1 MPWNPVVTGDL
12 AVRAVRVARDISER
26 LISPELVARAAAAAQ
41 LQTKFPR
48 PAWAPYAVSDG
59 YAGLALLWG
68 YLDACFPGQKW
79 DLTGR
84 EHLALAVQGV
94 ETASEVP
101 LGLLSGLSGLAFS
114 ASQLSRNGTRYR
126 RLLATLDNAIVG
138 RTFALAGSLHRRRS
152 GLGVYEFDVISGL
165 SGVAA
170 YLLCRTNE
178 PGVTDALHAS
188 IDALMSMLDEGEGV
202 PIWHTPSAL
211 LWDDEEKATYPYG
224 NLNCGLAHG
233 IPGPLA
239 VLSLAVRAGF
249 STPGLPET
257 ITRIVDWLND
267 HRSDDAWGV
276 NWPMAAAIVISP
288 PASLEFGTP
297 LSGAQTVAGAPSRCA
312 WCYGSPGVARA
323 VWLAG
328 NALDRDDYRAL
339 ATSAMEAVFRRPVAE
354 RYIDSP
360 TFCHGIAGLLAIAL
374 RFANDTGADVFIEGS
389 RALVEQLVDGYRP
402 ESLLGF
408 RNLEFAG
415 HEVGQPGL
423 LDGAAGVAI
432 VLLAAANSVEPT
444 WNRAFLLS

>member
-1 MPWNPVVTGDL
+1 
-12 AVRAVRVARDISER
+12 
-26 LISPELVARAAAAAQ
+26 
-41 LQTKFPR
+41 
-48 PAWAPYAVSDG
+48 
-59 YAGLALLWG
+59 LLWG
-68 YLDACFPGQKW
+68 YLDACFAGESW
-79 DLTGR
+79 DVIGR

-114 ASQLSRNGTRYR
+114 ASQLSREGTRYR
-126 RLLATLDNAIVG
+126 RLLSTLDDAIVG
-138 RTFALAGSLHRRRS
+138 RTLALAGDLRRRRN
-152 GLGVYEFDVISGL
+152 GLGVEEFDVISGL
-165 SGVAA
+165 SGVTA
-170 YLLCRTNE
+170 YLLCRTKE
-178 PGVTDALHAS
+178 PGVMNALHAS
-188 IDALMSMLDEGEGV
+188 IDALISILDEEDGMPV
-202 PIWHTPSAL
+202 WHTPSAL
-211 LWDDEEKATYPYG
+211 LWHDEQRTAYPYG

-239 VLSLAVRAGF
+239 VLSLALRTGL

-257 ITRIVDWLND
+257 ITRILDWLNE

-276 NWPMAAAIVISP
+276 NWPTAVTIAKP
-288 PASLEFGTP
+288 PTSLGDFDAP
-297 LSGAQTVAGAPSRCA
+297 LGGVSTVAGAPSRCA

-328 NALDRDDYRAL
+328 DALDRDDYRSL
-339 ATSAMEAVFRRPVAE
+339 AISTMEAVFRRPVAE

-389 RALVEQLVDGYRP
+389 RALVEQLLDRYRP

-408 RNLEFAG
+408 RNLEIAG
-415 HEVGQPGL
+415 HEIDQPGL

-432 VLLAAANSVEPT
+432 VLLAAATSVEPT